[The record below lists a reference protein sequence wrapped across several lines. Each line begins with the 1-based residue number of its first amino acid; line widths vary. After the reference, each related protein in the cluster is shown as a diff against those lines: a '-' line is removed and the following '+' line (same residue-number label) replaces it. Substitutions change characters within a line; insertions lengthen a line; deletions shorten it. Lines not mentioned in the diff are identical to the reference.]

1 MAEEMSVQA
10 VLSAVDANF
19 TATMEKAVNE
29 LAKVNDQN
37 QTVRNTVTNSGQSML
52 KMGVLTGVGMAAVS
66 KAMSVVSSSLGG
78 AISRFDTL
86 NKYPVVMRSLGYS
99 AQDVAKSTKTL
110 SDGIDGLPTTLDGI
124 TSIAQQLA
132 PLTGSADK
140 ASKSA
145 VALNNAFLASGASTA
160 DAERGLQQYTQM
172 LSTGKVDMMSW
183 ETLMETM
190 PIALRKVANSF
201 GFTGKSAEN
210 DLYKALQSGS
220 ITMDQLNDKFIELN
234 NGQDGFANLAKKNS
248 AGIATSFANLKNAV
262 VKNMANMLMAI
273 NQGFENAGF
282 GSIASVLDSFK
293 GTINSTF
300 KAITPVVTNVTAT
313 ILKTLS
319 SMFKFVSDNRDW
331 LGPLTVGIGSFL
343 VSLSVVGKAE
353 SIISGISRSFNTFRT
368 ISSSLG
374 PIRGVASALG
384 ELGSKGGIAGRVVQ
398 GLLKFLGLGPW
409 GIAITAIA
417 AVVTALTVF
426 FTTTKTGRQMWQ
438 GFMTWFQGIWQTVG
452 PIVSAV
458 WDGITTAVS
467 TVITT
472 IQTAWQ
478 GFVTWFQGIWN
489 SISPVVVPVIQAI
502 VGIIATMFT
511 SLQGLWTMLQG
522 LWTMLQPAFSSIG
535 TALSTLAPLF
545 SALWG
550 YIQQLWTL
558 IQPIVQYLIST
569 LGPVLAVVI
578 VGAIMAI
585 ITSLTSL
592 SIIVSTIVGAI
603 QVAVATTVAVFSA
616 AFTIIS
622 GVIQIFAVI
631 FQTVGQIIVAVF
643 TGNWSAIPGIVKG
656 GWNKVSKIFSNTVGS
671 LNKIVANWGNS
682 LIQAGKSIMD
692 GFLNGLKAGW
702 NAVTKFIGGIKDWIV
717 KHKGPISDDAVA
729 LIPAGQAFMQGLNAG
744 LLSGFTDVQDNVMQM
759 SGWIND
765 AINQS
770 IDTINGFKSADN
782 MSVNNDLNRT
792 ITSQSITDVRADNRY
807 GNLET
812 LVQTA
817 VNKLDNIDQ
826 TPVVTVDTLN
836 TMNQYQNGVNAKN
849 YSMIKGRW

>member
-29 LAKVNDQN
+29 LAKVNNQN
-37 QTVRNTVTNSGQSML
+37 RTLRNTVTNSGQSML
-52 KMGVLTGVGMAAVS
+52 EMGVLTGVGMAAVS

-86 NKYPVVMRSLGYS
+86 NKYPVVMKSLGYS

-145 VALNNAFLASGASTA
+145 VALNDAFLASGASTA

-183 ETLMETM
+183 RTLMETM

-210 DLYKALQSGS
+210 DLYNALQSGS

-353 SIISGISRSFNTFRT
+353 SIISGISISFNTFRT

-374 PIRGVASALG
+374 PIRGVAGALG
-384 ELGSKGGIAGRVVQ
+384 ELGSKGGIAGRAVQ

-409 GIAITAIA
+409 GIAIAAIA

-452 PIVSAV
+452 PIISAV
-458 WDGITTAVS
+458 WDGITAAVS

-502 VGIIATMFT
+502 IGIISTMFT
-511 SLQGLWTMLQG
+511 TIQGLWTV
-522 LWTMLQPAFSSIG
+522 LQPAFSSIG
-535 TALSTLAPLF
+535 TALATLAPLF
-545 SALWG
+545 STLWG
-550 YIQQLWTL
+550 AIQQLWTI
-558 IQPIVQYLIST
+558 IQPFVQFLINT
-569 LGPVLAVVI
+569 LGPVLVVVI
-578 VGAIMAI
+578 VGAIIAI
-585 ITSLTSL
+585 IAVLTSL
-592 SIIVSTIVGAI
+592 SIIFSTIFGVIQEIVVTIVAI
-603 QVAVATTVAVFSA
+603 FSI

-622 GVIQIFAVI
+622 GVVQTLVVI
-631 FQTVGQIIVAVF
+631 FQTAGQIIVAVF
-643 TGNWSAIPGIVKG
+643 TGNWNAIPGIVRG
-656 GWNKVSKIFSNTVGS
+656 GWNKVSKIFSNTIGS
-671 LNKIVANWGNS
+671 LKKIVANWGNS

-702 NAVTKFIGGIKDWIV
+702 DAVTKFIGGIKDWIV

-744 LLSGFTDVQDNVMQM
+744 LLSGFTNVQDNIMQI

-812 LVQTA
+812 LVQMA

>member
-1 MAEEMSVQA
+1 
-10 VLSAVDANF
+10 
-19 TATMEKAVNE
+19 
-29 LAKVNDQN
+29 
-37 QTVRNTVTNSGQSML
+37 
-52 KMGVLTGVGMAAVS
+52 
-66 KAMSVVSSSLGG
+66 
-78 AISRFDTL
+78 
-86 NKYPVVMRSLGYS
+86 
-99 AQDVAKSTKTL
+99 
-110 SDGIDGLPTTLDGI
+110 
-124 TSIAQQLA
+124 
-132 PLTGSADK
+132 
-140 ASKSA
+140 
-145 VALNNAFLASGASTA
+145 
-160 DAERGLQQYTQM
+160 
-172 LSTGKVDMMSW
+172 
-183 ETLMETM
+183 
-190 PIALRKVANSF
+190 
-201 GFTGKSAEN
+201 
-210 DLYKALQSGS
+210 
-220 ITMDQLNDKFIELN
+220 MDQLNDRFIKLN
-234 NGQDGFANLAKKNS
+234 NGQNGFAELARKNS

-273 NQGFENAGF
+273 NRGFENAGF

-313 ILKTLS
+313 ILKALS

-374 PIRGVASALG
+374 PIRGVAGALG

-511 SLQGLWTMLQG
+511 SLQGLWTMLQ
-522 LWTMLQPAFSSIG
+522 PAFNSIG
-535 TALSTLAPLF
+535 TALATLAPLF

-550 YIQQLWTL
+550 YIQQLWAI
-558 IQPIVQYLIST
+558 IQPVAQFLIST
-569 LGPVLAVVI
+569 LGPILAVVI

-592 SIIVSTIVGAI
+592 SIIVSTIVGVI
-603 QVAVATTVAVFSA
+603 QATVATTVATFSI

-622 GVIQIFAVI
+622 GVVQTLAVI

-643 TGNWSAIPGIVKG
+643 TGNWSAIPGIVQG
-656 GWNKVSKIFSNTVGS
+656 GWKKVSTIFSNTIGS

-682 LIQAGKSIMD
+682 LMQAGKSIMD

-729 LIPAGQAFMQGLNAG
+729 LIPAGQAFMQGLNTG
-744 LLSGFTDVQDNVMQM
+744 LLSGFTNVQDNVMQI

-770 IDTINGFKSADN
+770 IDTINSFKSSDN

-807 GNLET
+807 GNLEA

>member
-29 LAKVNDQN
+29 LAKVNNQN
-37 QTVRNTVTNSGQSML
+37 RTLRNTVTNSGQSML
-52 KMGVLTGVGMAAVS
+52 KMGVLTGIGMAAVS

-86 NKYPVVMRSLGYS
+86 NKYPVVMKSLGYS

-145 VALNNAFLASGASTA
+145 VALNDAFLASGASTA

-183 ETLMETM
+183 RTLMETM

-210 DLYKALQSGS
+210 DLYNALQSGS

-331 LGPLTVGIGSFL
+331 LEPLTVGIGSFL

-353 SIISGISRSFNTFRT
+353 SIISGISISFNTFRT

-374 PIRGVASALG
+374 PIRGVAGALG
-384 ELGSKGGIAGRVVQ
+384 ELGSKGGIAGRAVQ

-409 GIAITAIA
+409 GIAIAAIA

-478 GFVTWFQGIWN
+478 GYVTWFQGIWN

-502 VGIIATMFT
+502 VGIIVTMFT
-511 SLQGLWTMLQG
+511 SLQGLWTMLQP
-522 LWTMLQPAFSSIG
+522 TFNSIG
-535 TALSTLAPLF
+535 TALATLSPLF
-545 SALWG
+545 SALWRC
-550 YIQQLWTL
+550 IQQLWAI
-558 IQPIVQYLIST
+558 IQPVAQFLIST
-569 LGPVLAVVI
+569 LGPPLAVVI

-592 SIIVSTIVGAI
+592 SIIVSTIVGVI
-603 QVAVATTVAVFSA
+603 QATVATTVATFSI

-622 GVIQIFAVI
+622 GVVQAWAVI

-643 TGNWSAIPGIVKG
+643 TGNWSAIPGIVQG
-656 GWNKVSKIFSNTVGS
+656 GWNKVSTIFSNTIGS

-807 GNLET
+807 GNLEA

>member
-19 TATMEKAVNE
+19 TATMEQAVNK
-29 LAKVNDQN
+29 LAEVQSRSGDAG
-37 QTVRNTVTNSGQSML
+37 NS
-52 KMGVLTGVGMAAVS
+52 
-66 KAMSVVSSSLGG
+66 
-78 AISRFDTL
+78 
-86 NKYPVVMRSLGYS
+86 
-99 AQDVAKSTKTL
+99 VAKSGALIGAGMAVANAAIGTVKNALSEVISTLEENQTAWATFSGNMSYLGKSSGQIKAIQKDLQSYAQQTIYSSADMASAYSQFAVLGVNNVGKLVKGMAGLAASADNPKQAMKSLSQQMIQAAAKPKLQWQDLQIMLSEAPAGISKAAAAMGKSTSQLINDVQNGKVETSDFIEAIEKAGNTKSAQKLAT
-110 SDGIDGLPTTLDGI
+110 SYKSIGQAMDGLIESITNQLTPLYNSLTQIVSGPIQSLINLIDGNG
-124 TSIAQQLA
+124 
-132 PLTGSADK
+132 TGSKIFKIMA
-140 ASKSA
+140 AGAAAFA
-145 VALNNAFLASGASTA
+145 VALT
-160 DAERGLQQYTQM
+160 
-172 LSTGKVDMMSW
+172 
-183 ETLMETM
+183 
-190 PIALRKVANSF
+190 
-201 GFTGKSAEN
+201 
-210 DLYKALQSGS
+210 
-220 ITMDQLNDKFIELN
+220 
-234 NGQDGFANLAKKNS
+234 
-248 AGIATSFANLKNAV
+248 
-262 VKNMANMLMAI
+262 
-273 NQGFENAGF
+273 
-282 GSIASVLDSFK
+282 
-293 GTINSTF
+293 
-300 KAITPVVTNVTAT
+300 
-313 ILKTLS
+313 
-319 SMFKFVSDNRDW
+319 
-331 LGPLTVGIGSFL
+331 
-343 VSLSVVGKAE
+343 
-353 SIISGISRSFNTFRT
+353 T
-368 ISSSLG
+368 IS
-374 PIRGVASALG
+374 VATLVAAGAQRIYNAALAANPM
-384 ELGSKGGIAGRVVQ
+384 IMT
-398 GLLKFLGLGPW
+398 
-409 GIAITAIA
+409 IAIIA
-417 AVVTALTVF
+417 AVVSALAVF
-426 FTTTKTGRQMWQ
+426 FTQTTIGKKIWKGFTDWFGQVWRSLSSIITPIFTKIKNNIANAVPIIQAAWQ

-458 WDGITTAVS
+458 WGGITTAVS

-511 SLQGLWTMLQG
+511 SLQGLWTMLQ
-522 LWTMLQPAFSSIG
+522 PAFNSIG
-535 TALSTLAPLF
+535 TALATLAPLF

-550 YIQQLWTL
+550 DIQQLWAI
-558 IQPIVQYLIST
+558 IQPVAQFLIST
-569 LGPVLAVVI
+569 LGPILAVVI

-592 SIIVSTIVGAI
+592 SIIVSTIVGVI
-603 QVAVATTVAVFSA
+603 QATVATTVAIFSI

-622 GVIQIFAVI
+622 GVIQTFAVI

-643 TGNWSAIPGIVKG
+643 TGNWSAIPGIVQG
-656 GWNKVSKIFSNTVGS
+656 GWKKVSTIFSNTIGS

-682 LIQAGKSIMD
+682 LMQAGKSIMN

-729 LIPAGQAFMQGLNAG
+729 LIPAGQAFMQGLNTG
-744 LLSGFTDVQDNVMQM
+744 LLSGFTDVQDNVMQI

-770 IDTINGFKSADN
+770 IDTINSFKSADN

-812 LVQTA
+812 LVQMA